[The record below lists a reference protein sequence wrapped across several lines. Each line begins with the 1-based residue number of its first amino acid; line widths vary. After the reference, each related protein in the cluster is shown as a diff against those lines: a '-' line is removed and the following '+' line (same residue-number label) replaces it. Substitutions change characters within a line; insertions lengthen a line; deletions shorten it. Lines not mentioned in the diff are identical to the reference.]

1 MSRPLDEK
9 LNQRKVEIKSGH
21 TVALFKFTD
30 SFIRRCAKK
39 CEKTALQEELENII
53 SLRFPSNRQPF
64 QHNSYKNDETNNT
77 TSEWGKRGNRQK
89 LDILSWNSAKKLIIK
104 TERDNSRDA
113 FYSGRVCPITG
124 SRDNVVLRNPVA
136 CKIKSP
142 ETLFYHLKLDV
153 VGNRKV
159 KQSYPEYSTKNVA
172 AVLIMGKCFWCCCY
186 CVSLFNQTATITRG
200 KLLWNREKH
209 SASHPR
215 CSAK

>member
-1 MSRPLDEK
+1 MVTRLPFSNSPTHS
-9 LNQRKVEIKSGH
+9 SGD
-21 TVALFKFTD
+21 V
-30 SFIRRCAKK
+30 R
-39 CEKTALQEELENII
+39 KTALQEELENII

-64 QHNSYKNDETNNT
+64 QHNSYNNDDT

-124 SRDNVVLRNPVA
+124 SRDNVILRNPVA

-142 ETLFYHLKLDV
+142 ETFFYHLKLDV

-172 AVLIMGKCFWCCCY
+172 AVLIMIMGKCFWCCCY

-209 SASHPR
+209 SVSHPR